1 MYQPCGDIGG
11 TKEFDETNMAQHF
24 TRKFLR
30 QFEFSAFYIYRC
42 HVDVLSF
49 ILWICIYWC

>member
-1 MYQPCGDIGG
+1 MYRPCGDIGR
-11 TKEFDETNMAQHF
+11 TKEFDETNVAQHF
-24 TRKFLR
+24 TRKYLS
-30 QFEFSAFYIYRC
+30 QFEFSDFYIYRW